1 MRAKTTEYCGAVL
14 DVSSAVLPGDDDPRR
29 QLVRRWLSG
38 HPSATARELAESG
51 YVAPHWPEPYGVNA
65 DPLLQLIVDDEFKR
79 AGVTRP
85 ANPIGIGWAGPTL
98 LFAGTEEQKKRYL
111 PPMLAAEEIWCQLF
125 SEPQSGSD
133 LASLSTKAVRDGD
146 EWVINGQKIW
156 TSGAHESQ
164 FGILIARTDTAM
176 PKHRGITYFICPMDA
191 PGIEIRGI
199 TSMAGAASFNEVF
212 FTDVRLPHANIV
224 GEVND
229 GWRLAKVTLGN
240 ERVSLSS
247 GGVLWGMGPS
257 AADLVSIVRRGG
269 GVADATLRQRVAALY
284 TEHVILELIR
294 ARTLTARLRG
304 EQPGPEASIRKIIA
318 DEHGQ
323 RTMMLA
329 RDLIGAAAM
338 LVGPAHDSTSLSARS
353 WYSGFLFSRA
363 LTIGGGTGE
372 VQRNIIGEKVLGL
385 PSEPDATAS
394 VPYSLMPR

>member
-191 PGIEIRGI
+191 PGIE
-199 TSMAGAASFNEVF
+199 NNPENN
-212 FTDVRLPHANIV
+212 L
-224 GEVND
+224 
-229 GWRLAKVTLGN
+229 
-240 ERVSLSS
+240 
-247 GGVLWGMGPS
+247 VL
-257 AADLVSIVRRGG
+257 
-269 GVADATLRQRVAALY
+269 
-284 TEHVILELIR
+284 HN
-294 ARTLTARLRG
+294 
-304 EQPGPEASIRKIIA
+304 QPIPCPTRK
-318 DEHGQ
+318 
-323 RTMMLA
+323 
-329 RDLIGAAAM
+329 
-338 LVGPAHDSTSLSARS
+338 
-353 WYSGFLFSRA
+353 
-363 LTIGGGTGE
+363 
-372 VQRNIIGEKVLGL
+372 
-385 PSEPDATAS
+385 
-394 VPYSLMPR
+394 